1 MELLP
6 LDPLN
11 RVHSQSEYRRSL
23 WRSMFQDSRIGG
35 GAEGLLAGMVRLLSA
50 PFLPCLTIL
59 LSDLIFYHDVATVC
73 SRRSHDYANSV
84 ELSSMSSALAIL
96 DIA

>member
-1 MELLP
+1 
-6 LDPLN
+6 
-11 RVHSQSEYRRSL
+11 
-23 WRSMFQDSRIGG
+23 MFQDIRVGG
-35 GAEGLLAGMVRLLSA
+35 GAEGLLAGMVCRFSV

-59 LSDLIFYHDVATVC
+59 LSDLIFYHDVAIVC

-84 ELSSMSSALAIL
+84 KLSSTSSALAIL